1 METLTRDPFLEGRI
15 FLSQPKHGYRFSI
28 DAVILAHLSCPA
40 PGDIVLDLGTGC
52 GVIPILLAYRH
63 PDIRIVGVEV
73 QSALS
78 RLARQNAVDNH
89 MCDRVDILE
98 KDMGQLV
105 LADVGGP
112 VDLVVS
118 NPPYRQLNSGRL
130 NTDSQKAVARHEL
143 KVNLEIL
150 LATARR
156 MLNKSGRF
164 CVIYPSVRTVD
175 LITAMRVADLEPKKL
190 TMIHSKPAEPARLVA
205 IEGVRGGRPGLS
217 VEAPLYVYNAD
228 DSYSQKIAAMVAG

>member
-1 METLTRDPFLEGRI
+1 MEPLTRDPFLEGRI

-28 DAVILAHLSCPA
+28 DAVIIAHLCCPA

-52 GVIPILLAYRH
+52 GVIPIMLAYRH

-73 QSALS
+73 QSGLS

-89 MCDRVDILE
+89 MGDRIRIVE

-105 LADVGGP
+105 LTDVGGA

-118 NPPYRQLNSGRL
+118 NPPYRQIHSGRL

-143 KVNLEIL
+143 KVDLKTL
-150 LATARR
+150 LATVRR

-175 LITAMRVADLEPKKL
+175 LLTAMRVADLEPKTL
-190 TMIHSKPAEPARLVA
+190 TMIHSKPSEPARLVA
-205 IEGVRGGRPGLS
+205 IEGIRGGRPGLS
-217 VEAPLYVYNAD
+217 VEAPLYVYNTD
-228 DSYSQKIAAMVAG
+228 DSYSHKIAAMLAG